1 MGAIGRM
8 FDRYR
13 RRIDMDI
20 LWPQCVEL
28 ARTEDLAKA
37 AFYYHISNAPAWTR
51 HYTEHQLCRFVNDL

>member
-1 MGAIGRM
+1 
-8 FDRYR
+8 
-13 RRIDMDI
+13 MDI